1 MLESIKKFLDEF
13 AGALRSGT
21 FVKLTLGNYKG
32 RDEHLQKI
40 QVRLVETRK
49 GTRLFFLYRGGSRDT
64 VKNYDLNEGRE
75 IVGKLLGAEFFG
87 GHLFTTS
94 NDFQLDVGKNGKA
107 RLNIAKPTFKAAP
120 ALGHNRQKKT
130 LVDAGS
136 FYLKALGVTDDTGRV
151 RDKQQDKWRQI
162 NKFVEILASLVDKS
176 ELKDKRELRIVDMG
190 SGKGYLT
197 FAAYDHF
204 KNEGID
210 VRITGV
216 EAKSDLVGLC
226 NDIAKASEFNGLEFV
241 EGTIGSYDIGDADI
255 LIALHA
261 CNTAPDDAI
270 YKGIKAAAD
279 LIVVAPC
286 CHQEIRPQITAH
298 AMMKDVL
305 KHGVML
311 ERTWEMVTDST
322 RGLLLERSG
331 YSVKMLEFVPIEHT
345 PKNNMIVGTRLTKPR
360 DTSVIDREIAEIKQF
375 YGIREQRLEDL
386 LKQPREEYDAVQRQN
401 ACRIC
406 HRPAGRKE
414 TDH

>member
-1 MLESIKKFLDEF
+1 MLESIETFLDEF

-40 QVRLVETRK
+40 QVRLVQTRK

-64 VKNYDLNEGRE
+64 VKNYDLDGGRE
-75 IVGKLLGAEFFG
+75 IVSKMLGNEFFG
-87 GHLFTTS
+87 GHLFTTA
-94 NDFQLDVGKNGKA
+94 NDFQLDIGNNGKS
-107 RLNIAKPTFKAAP
+107 RLNIAKPTFKSAP
-120 ALGHNRQKKT
+120 PLEHNRKKT
-130 LVDAGS
+130 ALVDPGS

-204 KNEGID
+204 KNERGID

-226 NDIAKASEFNGLEFV
+226 NDIARAGDFDGLDFV
-241 EGTIGSYDIGDADI
+241 DGTIDSYNVGDTDI

-261 CNTAPDDAI
+261 CDTATDDAI

-286 CHQEIRPQITAH
+286 CHQEIRPQITPP
-298 AMMKDVL
+298 AMLKDVL

-311 ERTWEMVTDST
+311 ERTAETVTDAV
-322 RGLLLERSG
+322 RALLLEHRG
-331 YSVKMLEFVPIEHT
+331 YAVKMLEFVPIEHT
-345 PKNNMIVGTRLTKPR
+345 PKNNMIVGTRLAKPR
-360 DTSVIDREIAEIKQF
+360 ETSVTDNEIAEIKQF
-375 YGIREQRLEDL
+375 YGIREQRLENL
-386 LKQPREEYDAVQRQN
+386 LMQAKEEHDAVQRQN
-401 ACRIC
+401 A
-406 HRPAGRKE
+406 
-414 TDH
+414 